1 MHRSKI
7 SSSGWWKRVFVHPVG
22 VGLENYVLWQNNK
35 IVKMN
40 GKDMEFGKHITYFD
54 KLLYRVPN
62 LN

>member
-40 GKDMEFGKHITYFD
+40 GKDMEFGNPTHGEWQQA
-54 KLLYRVPN
+54 
-62 LN
+62 